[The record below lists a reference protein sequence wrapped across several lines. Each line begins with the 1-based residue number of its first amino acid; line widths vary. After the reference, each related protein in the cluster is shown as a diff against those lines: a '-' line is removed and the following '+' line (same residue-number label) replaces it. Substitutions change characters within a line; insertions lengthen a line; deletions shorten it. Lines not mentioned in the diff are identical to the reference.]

1 MNFVRGTFSL
11 FRFGSRDNLAA
22 ISASK
27 KKKVVFFCFV
37 MSESLDKFHD
47 NDHKN
52 LANLYILNEE
62 KKGKYYG
69 FPPTST

>member
-1 MNFVRGTFSL
+1 
-11 FRFGSRDNLAA
+11 
-22 ISASK
+22 
-27 KKKVVFFCFV
+27 